1 MVGNRPDWCI
11 SRQRFWGV
19 PMTLFVHK
27 QTGELHPDTQ
37 ALFIKVADKLHE
49 KSPALYG
56 ANNADKN
63 VAGAHT

>member
-37 ALFIKVADKLHE
+37 ALFIKAKTDLTQTCVTLADFR
-49 KSPALYG
+49 PIG
-56 ANNADKN
+56 F
-63 VAGAHT
+63 TCF